1 MPSRRHHADWLQA
14 YLAYT
19 RLSESPDVF
28 HFWSG
33 ISTIAGALRGKTWF
47 DMGHF
52 KWTPNFFIVLVAK
65 PGVTSKSTSAGIG
78 QRLLR
83 EIADVRFG
91 PNSITP
97 QRLIQVLI
105 ESRIDFQMEPGTFM
119 PYSCLTLFASEL
131 GTLLD
136 MRDKV
141 MVDMLTDLWDGSLSS
156 NVWSRETNMHG
167 KQTIENPWV
176 NIVACTT
183 PEWIASNI
191 PRQAIGGGFVS
202 RCIFVF
208 GDKKRRLAPYPKQEA
223 EEYGIDL
230 AAERIPLVEDLRQ
243 IACLSG
249 EFTLT
254 PDAYDFGVEWYEAH
268 NARNRTATGSE
279 DMSGYLSRKQAHMH
293 KIAMVISAAQSN
305 DLQITKSHLEKS
317 EMILESIEAY
327 MPKVFRDIH
336 ASPEMRKADRIVEFL
351 RDEVTGHM
359 CSRNAIYNRFRRE
372 MSILEFNAFVD
383 SLRTAGLVED
393 VTVQQ
398 SVMMLK
404 LTAKGLER
412 EEKKEPGNG

>member
-1 MPSRRHHADWLQA
+1 MPASPRHHADWLQA

-33 ISTIAGALRGKTWF
+33 ISTIAGALRGKVWF

-52 KWTPNFFIVLVAK
+52 HWKPNFFVVLVAK

-83 EIADVRFG
+83 EIEDVRFG
-91 PNSITP
+91 PNSITW
-97 QRLIQVLI
+97 QRMIQTLI
-105 ESRIDFQMEPGTFM
+105 ESRIDFPTGPGEFTPHCCVTF
-119 PYSCLTLFASEL
+119 FASEL

-136 MRDKV
+136 MKDKQ
-141 MVDMLTDLWDGSLSS
+141 MIDALTDLWDGSLSS
-156 NVWSRETNMHG
+156 NTWTRETNMHG

-183 PEWIASNI
+183 PEWIATNI

-208 GDKKRRLAPYPKQEA
+208 GDAKRRLSPYPKQEA

-230 AAERIPLVEDLRQ
+230 AAERKLLLEDLHQ
-243 IACLSG
+243 IARLAG

-254 PDAYDFGVEWYEAH
+254 PQAYEWGVSWYESH
-268 NARNRTATGSE
+268 NQRNRTATGSE

-305 DLQITKSHLEKS
+305 DLRITLANLQSAEL
-317 EMILESIEAY
+317 ILESIEAY

-351 RDEVTGHM
+351 RDEVPGH
-359 CSRNAIYNRFRRE
+359 CCTRNTIYNRFRRE
-372 MSILEFNAFVD
+372 MSILEFNAFID
-383 SLRTAGLVED
+383 SLRTAGLVCD
-393 VTVQQ
+393 VSGSMNVQ
-398 SVMMLK
+398 MLK
-404 LTAKGLER
+404 LT
-412 EEKKEPGNG
+412 EEKKEEKKEQKDAN